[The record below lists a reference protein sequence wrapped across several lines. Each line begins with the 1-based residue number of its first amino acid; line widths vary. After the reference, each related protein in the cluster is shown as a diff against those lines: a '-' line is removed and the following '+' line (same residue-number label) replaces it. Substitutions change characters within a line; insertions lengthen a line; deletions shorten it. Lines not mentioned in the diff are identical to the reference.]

1 MSTNNTPVK
10 SSLHHFAPHV
20 ARLVDGPIRVR
31 AVMKGFY
38 NNTLRHP
45 GDEFGIHT
53 EEEFAPWMEKV
64 TIKPDAAEEI
74 DDLDDLDDLDD
85 EKPKGGKKRTGGKS
99 GKSGKQSGEDDV
111 L

>member
-1 MSTNNTPVK
+1 MSSNNTPAVK
-10 SSLHHFAPHV
+10 SSLNHFAPHV

-64 TIKPDAAEEI
+64 TVAPHTAAEET
-74 DDLDDLDDLDD
+74 DDLDALDDLDDD
-85 EKPKGGKKRTGGKS
+85 KPKGGKKRTGGKS
-99 GKSGKQSGEDDV
+99 GKKSGEDDV